1 MDQSTKDILL
11 LQVIARMEGE
21 NHPDRI
27 QSLHD
32 LLNRYKDLITI
43 EEPDA

>member
-1 MDQSTKDILL
+1 MDQATKDILL
-11 LQVIARMEGE
+11 LQVIDRMEREGD
-21 NHPDRI
+21 PDKIR
-27 QSLHD
+27 SLHD